1 MPLAIT
7 NRNAST
13 HHVVNVIKHKYVNTV
28 QLLYDNN
35 NSQRNPNSQSTTFM
49 FDKTNTSVFW
59 LADVNETNLKA

>member
-1 MPLAIT
+1 MDILQRQI
-7 NRNAST
+7 SL
-13 HHVVNVIKHKYVNTV
+13 HVLIKHKYVNTV

-59 LADVNETNLKA
+59 LADVNETNLKAC

>member
-1 MPLAIT
+1 MDILQRQI
-7 NRNAST
+7 SL
-13 HHVVNVIKHKYVNTV
+13 HVLIKHKYVNTV
-28 QLLYDNN
+28 QLLLVYDNS